1 MFLHYEH
8 SLESRKSFVRFGN
21 GNSHNQILGRSQD
34 AVIGKVREA
43 QSKLPPTKIARDGS
57 IMEWVSHYFEFR
69 TLLRSYHLL
78 RPMTVIDFENLF
90 IKCGHVYISLWQAQ
104 DFEDPDPHHRH
115 VSHLFG
121 LFPGH
126 TITLDKTPDLCKAA
140 DYTLFKR
147 GSCIILNET

>member
-8 SLESRKSFVRFGN
+8 SLESCKSFVLFGN

-90 IKCGHVYISLWQAQ
+90 IKCGHVYISSLLYG
-104 DFEDPDPHHRH
+104 RH
-115 VSHLFG
+115 KILR
-121 LFPGH
+121 
-126 TITLDKTPDLCKAA
+126 IQI
-140 DYTLFKR
+140 R
-147 GSCIILNET
+147 IIDMYRIFLACFQGTQ